1 MNSNLRS
8 PVCDLRSQARLSAL
22 VRHLY
27 VHIPFCPKICP
38 YCNFYKEAS
47 DRNKTPA
54 FLTALMVELDQR
66 IELGL
71 RCETIFFGGGT
82 PSALTV
88 RQLEFLLG
96 SMRKQLDLSGLSEWT
111 LEMNPATV
119 SLEKA
124 RLLRQL
130 GVTRIS
136 MGVQSFDSKLL
147 ERLGRVH
154 TAGQAVRSY
163 ELLREAGF
171 TNVNL
176 DFIFGIPGQSIAAWE
191 KTLQEA
197 ISLRPEH
204 ISAYCLTYEE
214 DTDFMVR
221 LQRREFRQDEQ
232 KDADLFMMTMDLL
245 ADAGYEQYEISNYA
259 RPGFECRHNLAYWE
273 GKDYIGLGPSAFSTV
288 GQRRWQNV
296 PDTSRYVEQVL
307 ASGEATCSI
316 EDLTPAVRRSES
328 LAFGLRTNR
337 GLTSSDV
344 QEWLADL
351 HALREEGYFKRHDDR
366 FILTRKGRM
375 VADAVAELFV

>member
-8 PVCDLRSQARLSAL
+8 PICDLRSQARLSAL

-176 DFIFGIPGQSIAAWE
+176 DFIFGIPGQSIATWE

-351 HALREEGYFKRHDDR
+351 HALREEGYFKPHDDR

-375 VADAVAELFV
+375 VADTVAELFV